1 MKWWRVL
8 LLLVAAC
15 LFSETALAYA
25 SPPDPTWMAG
35 IYDDDDGDDVI
46 VSLTWAAWAIE
57 LEHNAHLPPLLLAVP
72 FDPPSAP
79 RLVSL
84 AVRRAF
90 LGRAPPRD

>member
-1 MKWWRVL
+1 MRVGGALVFL
-8 LLLVAAC
+8 LLAC
-15 LFSETALAYA
+15 LVSVSPLAYA

-46 VSLTWAAWAIE
+46 VSLTWAAWAID
-57 LEHNAHLPPLLLAVP
+57 LEQDAHLPPLLLAVR
-72 FDPPSAP
+72 FDPPSTP

>member
-1 MKWWRVL
+1 MRVGSALVFL
-8 LLLVAAC
+8 LLAC
-15 LFSETALAYA
+15 LVSVSPIAYA

-57 LEHNAHLPPLLLAVP
+57 LEHDAHLPPLFLAVP

-84 AVRRAF
+84 AVQRAF